1 MPQKRWLRWLAGFVL
16 SLLVLMAAAVFV
28 LPRVIQS
35 TGARIASEALGRAVT
50 IGEVSVQPWR
60 LALELKDLRIAGS
73 RDQDP
78 PLFEMAQ
85 AKVALSAR
93 TFWHF
98 VPVIESVALSRPV
111 LRLSRTAPG
120 AYDVDDL
127 IAKFSAKPAEPSSGP
142 PPALALYN
150 ITLDQGQVLFD
161 DQPMARKHELVHLNI
176 GLPFLSTRDADVK
189 VLVQPSVSGQ
199 LNGVEFGSQVEALPF
214 SAERDATLRFKLGS
228 LDLAPYI
235 PYVPAGLPLRLAAGK
250 VDADLTV
257 RFQQPPKQAPKLDI
271 SGRVGLSEFDLQQ
284 PDSKPWLAWQKLSIG
299 LQTVQPFQ
307 QKLAFGEVNWQGLR
321 LNLARD
327 VAGNLWLPT
336 AAPAPAAPAAKVQ
349 DQQQAKAVP
358 SAPAAPAWAISLA
371 KFSLG
376 DAQVN
381 WRDASVPGKAAL
393 QAKALKLELGTVQW
407 PLKALTPLSFDM
419 QIQPEGAAAKPGG
432 KKAESAVAA
441 ANLKGQGSL
450 SPAEAK
456 LDLQWDQLA
465 LQWFEP
471 YWAAQLPM
479 QLKAK
484 AAGRLSLGVTQ
495 PLDADPL
502 ARLQV
507 GVQDLLIEQLALG
520 ASKSPTAEPLLRL
533 DSVKLDRLDM
543 AYGAKTVQLGELSL
557 DAPGLMLARAKNNDW
572 NWQALLPQSESAK
585 VVSKPVPRGRPVL
598 KLGGEDDAGRVSV
611 ATSTA
616 PAASTSKSATDWQ
629 VALRELKLNRGSVRL
644 QDAAAP
650 GGQANLSVQ
659 QLTLRLGQLA
669 WPKASGS
676 SPAQLSFKLAGEAVA
691 KQAASRK
698 GLRASAP
705 DRPLSALSKAA
716 ANSPGS
722 FSWQGNIA
730 LAPLAASGKLRA
742 ERLPLQLLSAYMD
755 PSLDLNLQRV
765 DLGWRGDFNV
775 RQLPKDWQVN
785 VNGDLLLAD
794 LSLQQGRKQ
803 AAMGLPGTDLLTWQ
817 AFHLD
822 GVRFEMKPGS
832 KPDLAVKE
840 LRLNDFYASVL
851 INEKGRL
858 NLSDIRAEQDA
869 APAKPAS
876 EAGIALVASPATST
890 APAAS
895 AAPGSAAANA
905 APGAN
910 LPIQISLGQTTLS
923 KGRVDFADRF
933 IRPNYS
939 AQLTELQ
946 GGLGA
951 VRSGRAEMA
960 PLQLRGRVAGTGL
973 LAIDGALNPLGAPLM
988 LDIKASATDIELAPM
1003 SPYAEKYAGYQ
1014 IERGKLSTKV
1024 AYKID
1029 PDGQL
1034 KASNQLILNQLTFGE
1049 AVNSPDATKLP
1060 VRLAVSLLKDSDGVI
1075 DVELPVSG
1083 SLNDPQFSV
1092 GGVIFKL
1099 IINMIGKALT
1109 SPFSLLAGAGGSEQS
1124 QIEFAL
1130 GSAQPSNPA
1139 TLEKIAKA
1147 LADKPT
1153 LALTITGWADLALE
1167 RSALQQAQLDAALLA
1182 QKRLE
1187 LQRRQTAGADAQAA
1201 AELMLSE
1208 AERNRLLKVVYEATK
1223 LPNKPRNMLG
1233 FAKDISV
1240 AEMRSLML
1248 ASYTVNEETAHALS
1262 LARGVAV
1269 RDGLIAK
1276 GLPNQRIFVAAPK
1289 LHSAEAG
1296 DSGWKPL
1303 VELKLGGD

>member
-1 MPQKRWLRWLAGFVL
+1 
-16 SLLVLMAAAVFV
+16 MAAAVFV
-28 LPRVIQS
+28 VPRVIQS
-35 TGARIASEALGRAVT
+35 TGVRMASEALGRTVT

-60 LALELKDLRIAGS
+60 LALELKDLRIAGRS
-73 RDQDP
+73 DQDP

-85 AKVALSAR
+85 ANVALSAR

-161 DQPMARKHELVHLNI
+161 DRPMARKHELAHLQI

-189 VLVQPSVSGQ
+189 VLVQPAISGQ

-214 SAERDATLRFKLGS
+214 ATERDATLRFKLAS
-228 LDLAPYI
+228 LDLKPYI
-235 PYVPAGLPLRLAAGK
+235 PYVPAGLPLRLAGGK

-257 RFQQPPKQAPKLDI
+257 RFQQPPKQAPKVDV
-271 SGRVGLSEFDLQQ
+271 SGRLGLSEFDLQQ
-284 PDSKPWLAWQKLSIG
+284 PNNTPWLAWQKLSVG

-307 QKLAFGEVNWQGLR
+307 QKLALGEVNWQGLR

-327 VAGNLWLPT
+327 AAGTLWLPMPT
-336 AAPAPAAPAAKVQ
+336 PAPQAPGAPVQ
-349 DQQQAKAVP
+349 EQNQANTAQP
-358 SAPAAPAWAISLA
+358 APAAPAWAISLA

-376 DAQVN
+376 DGQVN
-381 WRDASVPGKAAL
+381 WRDASVPGKAGL
-393 QAKALKLELGTVQW
+393 QAQAIALELGAVQW
-407 PLKALTPLSFDM
+407 PLKAQTPLSFEM
-419 QIQPEGAAAKPGG
+419 QIQPAVASLKPSG
-432 KKAESAVAA
+432 KKTASSVPAA
-441 ANLKGQGSL
+441 GLKGQGSL
-450 SPAEAK
+450 SADEAK
-456 LDLQWDQLA
+456 LDIQWDQLA

-471 YWAAQLPM
+471 YWAAQVPM
-479 QLKAK
+479 QLTAT
-484 AAGRLSLGVTQ
+484 AAGRLSLGLLK

-507 GVQDLLIEQLALG
+507 GVQDLQIEQLALV
-520 ASKSPTAEPLLRL
+520 AAKAPTAEPLLRL
-533 DSVKLDRLDM
+533 NSVKLDRLDM
-543 AYGAKTVQLGELSL
+543 AYGAKTLQLGELSL
-557 DAPGLMLARAKNNDW
+557 DAPGLVLARAKNKDW
-572 NWQALLPQSESAK
+572 NWQALLPQAEPVKA
-585 VVSKPVPRGRPVL
+585 VSKPAPRGRPVL
-598 KLGGEDDAGRVSV
+598 KLGGEDDGGRASV
-611 ATSTA
+611 AASVA
-616 PAASTSKSATDWQ
+616 PAAATAASAKPGPDWQ
-629 VALRELKLNRGSVRL
+629 VTLRELKLNRGSVRL

-650 GGQANLSVQ
+650 GGQANLSAQ
-659 QLTLRLGQLA
+659 QLNLRLAKLA

-676 SPAQLSFKLAGEAVA
+676 SPAQLSFTLAGEASAKPVA
-691 KQAASRK
+691 GGKSKPAG
-698 GLRASAP
+698 GLEK
-705 DRPLSALSKAA
+705 PLSRLSQRAA
-716 ANSPGS
+716 HSAGS
-722 FSWQGNIA
+722 FSWQGNVA
-730 LAPLAASGKLRA
+730 LAPLVANGKLRA

-755 PSLDLNLQRV
+755 PALDLNLQRV
-765 DLGWRGDFNV
+765 DLGWRGDFSV

-785 VNGDLLLAD
+785 VSGDLLLAD
-794 LSLQQGRKQ
+794 LSVQQGRKQ

-817 AFHLD
+817 AFNLD

-832 KPDLAVKE
+832 KPELSVKE

-858 NLSDIRAEQDA
+858 NLSDIRAEPEA
-869 APAKPAS
+869 GAKAKPAS
-876 EAGIALVASPATST
+876 DAGIALAGT
-890 APAAS
+890 PAAS
-895 AAPGSAAANA
+895 AAPGSGVAANA

-910 LPIQISLGQTTLS
+910 LPIQLSLGQTTLS

-946 GGLGA
+946 GSLGA
-951 VRSGRAEMA
+951 VRSGRVEMA

-973 LAIDGALNPLGAPLM
+973 LAIDGALNPLGSPLM

-1034 KASNQLILNQLTFGE
+1034 QATNQLILNQLTFGD

-1060 VRLAVSLLKDSDGVI
+1060 VRLAVSLLKDSNGVI
-1075 DVELPVSG
+1075 DVELPISG

-1092 GGVIFKL
+1092 GGVLFKL
-1099 IINMIGKALT
+1099 IVNMIGKALT
-1109 SPFSLLAGAGGSEQS
+1109 SPFSLLSGVGGSEHGQV
-1124 QIEFAL
+1124 EFAL
-1130 GSAQPSNPA
+1130 GSAQPTNPGA
-1139 TLEKIAKA
+1139 LEKIAKA

-1153 LALTITGWADLALE
+1153 LALTITGWADLELE
-1167 RSALQQAQLDAALLA
+1167 RAAMQQAQLDAALLA

-1201 AELMLSE
+1201 TELTLSE
-1208 AERNRLLKVVYEATK
+1208 AERSRLLKVVYEAAK

-1233 FAKDISV
+1233 FAKDIS
-1240 AEMRSLML
+1240 ASEMRSLL
-1248 ASYTVNEETAHALS
+1248 LPSFTVNEETAHALS

-1269 RDGLIAK
+1269 RDSLIAM

-1289 LHSAEAG
+1289 LHSGAAG
-1296 DSGWKPL
+1296 DSAWTPM
-1303 VELKLGGD
+1303 VELKLGSN